1 MKILLN
7 YRMPFSLAHG
17 GLVIQIQQ
25 TMAALQQLGVDVEPV
40 RWWDENQT
48 GDLIHYFGRMPV
60 DQIHL
65 AQQKRIKV
73 VMAELLTE
81 QGSRSIRQL
90 RIQKLISRTLARVA
104 PRNFT
109 AAFQWDSYHHADAC
123 VALTAWEKHLME
135 YMFGAD
141 PARTFVVPNG
151 VETVFFAAPP
161 APRGPWLVCT
171 ATITER
177 KRVLELA
184 QAAVHARTPVW
195 IIGRAYAERDPYAE
209 AFSQLA
215 RQHSDIIR
223 FEGGINDRVRLAE
236 IYRSARGFVLLSTM
250 ESLSLSALEAAACEC
265 PLLLS
270 DLPWAR
276 CTFNSAARYCPVNQ
290 PAAAS
295 ATVLREFYDAAPSL
309 PPPPKPPGWNQI
321 GRELKAVYEA
331 VLRGSSPAGRP
342 AL

>member
-90 RIQKLISRTLARVA
+90 RIQKLFSRTLARVA

-177 KRVLELA
+177 KRVLPLA
-184 QAAVHARTPVW
+184 QAAVAASVPVW
-195 IIGRAYAERDPYAE
+195 IIGLAYAENDPYAQQ
-209 AFSQLA
+209 FFQFA
-215 RQHSDIIR
+215 RQNPRFIR
-223 FEGGINDRVRLAE
+223 YEGGISDRAKLAG
-236 IYRSARGFVLLSTM
+236 IYRSARGFALLSDQ
-250 ESLSLSALEAAACEC
+250 ESLSLSALEALACEC

-270 DLPWAR
+270 DLPWATR
-276 CTFNSAARYCPVNQ
+276 SFNQGTQFCPLTDSVSVTAQ
-290 PAAAS
+290 A
-295 ATVLREFYDAAPSL
+295 LRRFYDAAPTL
-309 PPPPKPPGWNQI
+309 PCGPKPAAWADVARQFLAI
-321 GRELKAVYEA
+321 YQQ
-331 VLRGSSPAGRP
+331 VLR
-342 AL
+342 